1 MWYQFKFNQL
11 HYKLELSIRDKSHLL
26 EEYFGGRFL
35 SNCAVRMQLNL
46 KTVPVN
52 NEDAHL

>member
-1 MWYQFKFNQL
+1 MWYQFNFNQL
-11 HYKLELSIRDKSHLL
+11 HFRLELSIRDKSHLL
-26 EEYFGGRFL
+26 EEYFGDPFL
-35 SNCAVRMQLNL
+35 SLHVRMQLNL